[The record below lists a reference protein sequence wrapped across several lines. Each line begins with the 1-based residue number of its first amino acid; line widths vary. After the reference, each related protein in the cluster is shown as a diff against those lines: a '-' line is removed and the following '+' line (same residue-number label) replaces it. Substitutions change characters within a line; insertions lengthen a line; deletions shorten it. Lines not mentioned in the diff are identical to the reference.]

1 MAAVTYGTLRLGAPG
16 TAFLE
21 ALKEAGVSYI
31 FANLGSDHPAIVE
44 SIAEGKANGRGF
56 PAMLTCPNEMVA
68 LSAAQGYAQVSG
80 QAQAVIV
87 HVECGTQAL
96 GGALH
101 NALRGRVPV
110 LIFAGATP
118 YTQEDELKG
127 SRNEW
132 IQWIQ
137 DISDQRGIVRNYVK
151 FDYEFRTG
159 RNIKQVTHRALQ
171 LAKSDPMGPVYVVG
185 AREVMEEEVAPV
197 AIDSAQWP
205 AIAPLPLRATDAAD
219 IARALANAKRPLI
232 VTSYVG
238 RNPAAVTELTRL
250 CRRTGTAVLEQSP
263 TTMNFP
269 PDDPLYMGNRWSEP
283 SQEPVLAEADVVLVL
298 DSDAPWVPSVSK
310 PTAGAAVFHI
320 DVDPLKDD
328 IPLWYIKAQRVFR
341 ADCATALAQIN
352 EAVDSLAPGAA
363 AVKERIA
370 HYTSLHDAR
379 AAALG
384 KREQPNDAV
393 ITPEFFTAC
402 LRQHIDANTLILS
415 ETITNYPTIANHLR
429 PSNPGH
435 FFLSGGSSLGWNGG
449 AAIGAKLAHP
459 DKTVIALCG
468 DGSYMFS
475 VPSSVHWMARKYQ
488 TPFLQII
495 YNNGG
500 WRSPKMSTLAVHPQ
514 GHASRANAIG
524 VEFDPAPDHA
534 AIAAAAGGAW
544 ARRIERP
551 DEVEAAIAEALAVV
565 RDEKRCA
572 VLDVRLPHL

>member
-1 MAAVTYGTLRLGAPG
+1 MYTAG

-44 SIAEGKANGRGF
+44 SVAEGQASGRGF
-56 PAMLTCPNEMVA
+56 PALLTCPNEMVA
-68 LSAAQGYAQVSG
+68 LSAAHGYAQVSG

-96 GGALH
+96 GGAVH
-101 NALRGRVPV
+101 NACRGRIPV

-159 RNIKQVTHRALQ
+159 RNIKQVVHRSMQ
-171 LAKSDPMGPVYVVG
+171 LANSDPKGPVYLVG
-185 AREVMEEEVAPV
+185 AREVMEEDVSPV
-197 AIDSAQWP
+197 AIDTDEWSP
-205 AIAPLPLRATDAAD
+205 IAPLPLRADDAASL
-219 IARALANAKRPLI
+219 AQALAAAKRPLV
-232 VTSYVG
+232 VTSYLG
-238 RNPAAVTELTRL
+238 RNPAAVAELTKL
-250 CRRTGTAVLEQSP
+250 CRRTGMAVLEQSP
-263 TTMNFP
+263 THVNFS

-283 SQEPVLAEADVVLVL
+283 YQEPVLADADVVLVI
-298 DSDAPWVPSVSK
+298 DSDAPWVPAISK
-310 PTAGAAVFHI
+310 PGPSAAIFHI
-320 DVDPLKDD
+320 DVDPLKDK
-328 IPLWYIKAQRVFR
+328 IPLWYIKARRVLR
-341 ADCATALAQIN
+341 ADAATALAQIN
-352 EAVDSLAPGAA
+352 LALDSIKLDAGK
-363 AVKERIA
+363 VKERTA
-370 HYTSLHDAR
+370 HYGKLHDAR
-379 AAALG
+379 AKELVE
-384 KREQPNDAV
+384 REQPNGV
-393 ITPEFFTAC
+393 TITPEYFTAC
-402 LRQHIDANTLILS
+402 LRKYVDKDTIVLS
-415 ETITNYPTIANHLR
+415 ETITNYPTICNHLR
-429 PSNPGH
+429 PANASNY
-435 FFLSGGSSLGWNGG
+435 FLSGGSSLGWNGG

-475 VPSSVHWMARKYQ
+475 VPSSVHWMARKYS

-500 WRSPKMSTLAVHPQ
+500 WRSPKMSALAVHPQ
-514 GHASRANAIG
+514 GYASRANSIG
-524 VEFDPAPDHA
+524 VEFDPAPDHS
-534 AIAAAAGGAW
+534 AIAAAAGGAY
-544 ARRIERP
+544 ARKIERP
-551 DEVEAAIAEALAVV
+551 EEIEAALAEAFAVV
-565 RDEKRCA
+565 RNEKRCA

>member
-1 MAAVTYGTLRLGAPG
+1 VYTAG

-44 SIAEGKANGRGF
+44 SIAEGQTSGRGF

-68 LSAAQGYAQVSG
+68 LSAAHGYAQASG

-159 RNIKQVTHRALQ
+159 RNIKQVVHRAMQ
-171 LAKSDPMGPVYVVG
+171 LAKSDPMGPVYLVG
-185 AREVMEEEVAPV
+185 AREVMEEELTPV
-197 AIDSAQWP
+197 AIDTAEWP
-205 AIAPLPLRATDAAD
+205 SIAPLPLRADDAANV
-219 IARALANAKRPLI
+219 AKALMQAKRPLV

-238 RNPAAVTELTRL
+238 RNPAAVGELTRL
-250 CRRTGTAVLEQSP
+250 CRRLGVAVLEQSP
-263 TTMNFP
+263 VCMNFS

-283 SQEPVLAEADVVLVL
+283 YQEPVLGDADVVLVL
-298 DSDAPWVPSVSK
+298 DSDAPWVPAISK
-310 PTAGAAVFHI
+310 PNAKATVFHI

-328 IPLWYIKAQRVFR
+328 IPLWYFKARHVFR

-352 EAVDSLAPGAA
+352 AALDTMKPDTA
-363 AVKERIA
+363 AVTERTA
-370 HYTSLHDAR
+370 HYTQLHEKR
-379 AAALG
+379 AEELRR
-384 KREQPNDAV
+384 REQPNGAI
-393 ITPEFFTAC
+393 ITPEYFTAC
-402 LRQHIDANTLILS
+402 LRKHVDDNTIVLS

-429 PSNPGH
+429 PSRPGS

-449 AAIGAKLAHP
+449 AAIGAKLACP
-459 DKTVIALCG
+459 DKTVISLCG

-488 TPFLQII
+488 TPFLQVI

-514 GHASRANAIG
+514 GYASRADAIG

-544 ARRIERP
+544 ARKIERP
-551 DEVEAAIAEALAVV
+551 EEVEAALAEALKVV

-572 VLDVRLPHL
+572 VLDVQIPHL

>member
-1 MAAVTYGTLRLGAPG
+1 MYTAG

-31 FANLGSDHPAIVE
+31 FANLGSDHPSIVE
-44 SIAEGKANGRGF
+44 SIAEGQASGRNF

-68 LSAAQGYAQVSG
+68 LSAAHGYAQTSG
-80 QAQAVIV
+80 QAQAVVV

-118 YTQEDELKG
+118 YTQDGELKG

-137 DISDQRGIVRNYVK
+137 DISDQRGTVRDYVK

-159 RNIKQVTHRALQ
+159 RNVKQVVHRAMQ
-171 LAKSDPMGPVYVVG
+171 LAKSDPQGPVYLVG
-185 AREVMEEEVAPV
+185 AREVMEEDTVPV
-197 AIDSAQWP
+197 AIDVDQWP
-205 AIAPLPLRATDAAD
+205 AIAPLPLRDKDAHGLAQ
-219 IARALANAKRPLI
+219 ALVNAKRPLA

-238 RNPAAVTELTRL
+238 RNPAAVGELTKL
-250 CRRTGTAVLEQSP
+250 CRRLGVAVLEQSP
-263 TTMNFP
+263 TNVNFP

-283 SQEPVLAEADVVLVL
+283 YQEPVLGDADVVLVL
-298 DSDAPWVPSVSK
+298 DSDAPWVTAISK
-310 PTAGAAVFHI
+310 PSADAAVFHI

-328 IPLWYIKAQRVFR
+328 IPLWYIKARRVFR

-352 EAVDSLAPGAA
+352 AALDAMTPDAA
-363 AVKERIA
+363 AVKERTA
-370 HYTSLHDAR
+370 HYTRLHEKR
-379 AAALG
+379 AEELRR
-384 KREQPNDAV
+384 REQPNGAV
-393 ITPEFFTAC
+393 ITAEYFTAA
-402 LRQHIDANTLILS
+402 LRKHVDDNTIVLS

-429 PSNPGH
+429 PARPGS

-449 AAIGAKLAHP
+449 AAIGVKLACP
-459 DKTVIALCG
+459 DKTVISLCG

-475 VPSSVHWMARKYQ
+475 VPSSVHWMARRYQ
-488 TPFLQII
+488 TPFLQVI

-500 WRSPKMSTLAVHPQ
+500 WRSPKMSVLAVHPQ
-514 GHASRANAIG
+514 GYASRAKAIG

-544 ARRIERP
+544 ARKIERP
-551 DEVEAAIAEALAVV
+551 EEVEAALAEALKVV

-572 VLDVRLPHL
+572 VLNVQIPHL

>member
-1 MAAVTYGTLRLGAPG
+1 MYTAG

-44 SIAEGKANGRGF
+44 SVAEGVANGRGF

-68 LSAAQGYAQVSG
+68 LSAAHGYAQVSG

-118 YTQEDELKG
+118 YTQEGELKG

-137 DISDQRGIVRNYVK
+137 DIADQRGIVRNYVK
-151 FDYEFRTG
+151 FDYEFRSG
-159 RNIKQVTHRALQ
+159 RNVKQVVHRAMQ
-171 LAKSDPMGPVYVVG
+171 LAKSDPKGPVYLVG
-185 AREVMEEEVAPV
+185 AREVMEEDAPPV
-197 AIDSAQWP
+197 AIDMGEWP
-205 AIAPLPLRATDAAD
+205 PIAPVPLRAEDATVVAQ
-219 IARALANAKRPLI
+219 ALANAKRPLI
-232 VTSYVG
+232 VTSFVG
-238 RNPAAVTELTRL
+238 RNPGAVAELTRL
-250 CRRTGTAVLEQSP
+250 CRRTGTALLEQSP
-263 TTMNFP
+263 THMNFS
-269 PDDPLYMGNRWSEP
+269 PDELLYMGNRWSEP
-283 SQEPVLAEADVVLVL
+283 FQEPVLDEADVVLVV

-310 PTAGAAVFHI
+310 PNDKAQVFHI
-320 DVDPLKDD
+320 DVDPLKQD
-328 IPLWYIKAQRVFR
+328 IPLWYIKARRVLQ
-341 ADCATALAQIN
+341 ADAATALKQIN
-352 EAVDSLAPGAA
+352 AALDGLKLDPA
-363 AVKERIA
+363 AVQERTA
-370 HYTSLHDAR
+370 HY
-379 AAALG
+379 AALHE
-384 KREQPNDAV
+384 KRAEGLRKLEQPNGAV

-402 LRQHIDANTLILS
+402 LRKYVDDKTIVLS

-429 PSNPGH
+429 PSRPGT

-449 AAIGAKLAHP
+449 AAIGAKLACP

-475 VPSSVHWMARKYQ
+475 VPASVHWMARKYQ
-488 TPFLQII
+488 TPFLQVV

-500 WRSPKMSTLAVHPQ
+500 WRSPKMSALGVHPK
-514 GHASRANAIG
+514 GYASRANAIG
-524 VEFDPAPDHA
+524 VEFDPSPDHA
-534 AIAAAAGGAW
+534 GIAAAAGGAF
-544 ARRIERP
+544 ARKIERP
-551 DEVEAAIAEALAVV
+551 DEIEAALAEAMKAV
-565 RDEKRCA
+565 REEKRCA
-572 VLDVRLPHL
+572 VLDVRIPHL

>member
-1 MAAVTYGTLRLGAPG
+1 VYTAG

-44 SIAEGKANGRGF
+44 SVAEGLANGRNF

-68 LSAAQGYAQVSG
+68 LSAAHGYAQISG

-118 YTQEDELKG
+118 YTQEGELKG

-137 DISDQRGIVRNYVK
+137 DIADQRGIVRNYVK

-159 RNIKQVTHRALQ
+159 RNVKQVVHRALQ
-171 LAKSDPMGPVYVVG
+171 LAKSDPMGPVYLIG
-185 AREVMEEEVAPV
+185 AREVMEEDATPV
-197 AIDSAQWP
+197 AIDTAEWP
-205 AIAPLPLRATDAAD
+205 AIAQLPLRDED
-219 IARALANAKRPLI
+219 ARALTEALAKAKRPLV

-238 RNPAAVTELTRL
+238 RNPAAVGELTKL
-250 CRRTGTAVLEQSP
+250 CRRLGIAVLEQSP
-263 TTMNFP
+263 TNVNFP

-283 SQEPVLAEADVVLVL
+283 YQEPVLAEADVVLVV
-298 DSDAPWVPSVSK
+298 DSDAPWVPSTSRPNDK
-310 PTAGAAVFHI
+310 AAVFHI

-328 IPLWYIKAQRVFR
+328 IPLWYIKARRVLR
-341 ADCATALAQIN
+341 ADGATALQQIN
-352 EAVDSLAPGAA
+352 AALDGVTVDAA
-363 AVKERIA
+363 AVKERTA
-370 HYTSLHDAR
+370 HYTALHDKRAQELAR
-379 AAALG
+379 
-384 KREQPNDAV
+384 REQPSGV
-393 ITPEFFTAC
+393 LTGEYFTAC
-402 LRQHIDANTLILS
+402 LRKHIDDTTIVLS

-429 PSNPGH
+429 PSHPGR

-449 AAIGAKLAHP
+449 AAIGAKLAAP
-459 DKTVIALCG
+459 DKTVISLTG

-488 TPFLQII
+488 TPFLTVV

-500 WRSPKMSTLAVHPQ
+500 WRSPKMSALAVHPK
-514 GHASRANAIG
+514 GYASRANAIG
-524 VEFDPAPDHA
+524 VEFDPAPDHG
-534 AIAAAAGGAW
+534 AIAAAAGGAY
-544 ARRIERP
+544 ARRVEKP
-551 DEVEAAIAEALAVV
+551 EEVEATIVEALRVV
-565 RDEKRCA
+565 REEKRCA
-572 VLDVRLPHL
+572 VLDVTIPHL